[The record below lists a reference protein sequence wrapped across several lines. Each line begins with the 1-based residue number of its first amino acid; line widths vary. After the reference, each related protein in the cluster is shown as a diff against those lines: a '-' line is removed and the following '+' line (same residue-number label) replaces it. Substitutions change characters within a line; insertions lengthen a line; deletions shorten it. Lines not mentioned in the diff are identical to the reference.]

1 MTRGDTY
8 SASIASGGLI
18 SDRPRTVLL
27 VDDNVSVR
35 ESLARLLRMEGY
47 DVVEA
52 ADGLEA
58 LERLDAVRPDVVVTD
73 LRMPRMHGLDL
84 IRESRRR
91 LEGAQ
96 RIVAIS
102 VHGPEALASAR
113 DAGADALVDKLADFD
128 DLLAAIESR

>member
-8 SASIASGGLI
+8 SANISSGGLI

-58 LERLDAVRPDVVVTD
+58 LEHLEAARPDVVVTD
-73 LRMPRMHGLDL
+73 LRMPRMHGLDF

-91 LEGAQ
+91 LEDTR

-113 DAGADALVDKLADFD
+113 EAGADALVDKLADFE

>member
-58 LERLDAVRPDVVVTD
+58 LERLDAARPDVVVTD

-91 LEGAQ
+91 LEGGQ

-113 DAGADALVDKLADFD
+113 DAGADALVDKLADFE